1 MAIETHP
8 ERAEPAGS
16 GPQIGGPGGV
26 LRPWWLRPGVH
37 IGVIGAAVGYI
48 LGHLLGNFLSSAY
61 QQNALSDS
69 NDIPIVLGYALGTIG
84 WLAGLGVFNDLGR
97 QMLGKPLLAEVR
109 RGAGEVGLSKYF
121 RYTLDHKV
129 VGIQY
134 LYGMIA
140 YFLTG
145 GLFAMAIRSELLSPS
160 YHLIGPNQYL
170 MVVGEHGTMMMMM
183 MSSVILGP
191 FGQYFGPLLIG
202 SKRVAFP
209 RLEALG
215 FWLTPAAYVILL
227 SAVLFGGFPTG
238 WTGYEPLATQARQ
251 GEDAYFF
258 AFGLMGISMILAG
271 FNMIVTIINYRAP
284 GMRWSRLPMF
294 VWSMFTVSF
303 LQVLAVPVLVGA
315 CYMGLMDRTFQTAFF
330 ENQLGGSSF
339 LYEDLFWFFGHP
351 EVYILALPGFGVVAE
366 VIAVF
371 CRKPLF
377 GYKIAAAGMLGVG
390 ILSFFVW
397 QHHLFVSGINPDMRP
412 LFMLTTELISIPTG
426 FIFLVAM
433 GTFWKAKIRFSI
445 PMLFAL
451 AFYFNFL
458 IGGISGVFLSDVPAD
473 TTEHGSFFVMAHFHY
488 TIMGGLIFAFMAG
501 IYYWL
506 PKMTGIKLNEKLGK
520 LHFWTMF
527 IFFNTTFLP
536 LFALGLMGMPRRV
549 FEYARNLETLNDWV
563 SISAFCLGGSILI
576 FLINFVMS
584 MLFWREPEVGNPW
597 RARSLEWQVSTPPPP
612 ENFKRVPVI
621 LSGPYDYGVQGRAAG
636 GRPRP
641 AARRHRRGLRGRARR
656 GGVTMTDMTAS
667 PAPASQEAAL
677 AAEDEGF
684 YHESAL
690 NAAWTGSRLAIG
702 GLAFL
707 FGSFVFAYFYL
718 RSLDSE
724 GRWQGSGFTHPSL
737 WMGTTIMLLAVLSAS
752 THYFVLQRIKAGHK
766 QTWQI
771 GGLIAPRPRPGRG
784 RDAGLHAAR
793 PAVQAG
799 QLRVLQRLRRL
810 LPGLPGHPVRRAALA
825 GDAARQVQVHPGPV
839 VRRTAA
845 HVH

>member
-1 MAIETHP
+1 MAIEIQP
-8 ERAEPAGS
+8 ERAEPTGR
-16 GPQIGGPGGV
+16 GPEVPGAP
-26 LRPWWLRPGVH
+26 RPWWLRPGPH
-37 IGVIGAAVGYI
+37 IGVIGAAAGYI
-48 LGHLLGNFLSSAY
+48 LGHLLGNFLSSGYA
-61 QQNALSDS
+61 QNTLSDT
-69 NDIPIVLGYALGTIG
+69 NNVPIVLGYAFAVIG
-84 WLAGLGVFNDLGR
+84 WLAGVGVFNDLGKL
-97 QMLGKPLLAEVR
+97 MIGKPLPHHEQHPEPGLA
-109 RGAGEVGLSKYF
+109 KYF

-134 LYGMIA
+134 LYGMIG

-202 SKRVAFP
+202 SKRVAYP

-238 WTGYEPLATQARQ
+238 WTGYMPLATQAKQ
-251 GEDAYFF
+251 GMDAYYF
-258 AFGLMGISMILAG
+258 AFGLMGISIILAG
-271 FNMIVTIINYRAP
+271 FNMIVTVINYRAP

-294 VWSMFTVSF
+294 VWSMFTVAF

-315 CYMGLMDRTFQTAFF
+315 AYMGLMDRTFQTAFF
-330 ENQLGGSSF
+330 ANQLGGSSF

-351 EVYILALPGFGVVAE
+351 EVYILALPGFGVISE
-366 VIAVF
+366 VVAVF

-377 GYKIAAAGMLGVG
+377 GYRIAAAGILGVT

-397 QHHLFVSGINPDMRP
+397 QHHLFDSGINPDMRP

-426 FIFLVAM
+426 FIYLVGM

-506 PKMTGIKLNEKLGK
+506 PKMTGIKLNETLGK
-520 LHFWTMF
+520 IHFWTMF
-527 IFFNTTFLP
+527 IFFNSTFMP

-549 FEYARNLETLNDWV
+549 FEYARNLQTLNDWV
-563 SISAFCLGGSILI
+563 SISAFCLGGSMLI

-584 MLFWREPEVGNPW
+584 MLFWREREVGNPW
-597 RARSLEWQVSTPPPP
+597 RARSLEWQLPSPPPP

-621 LSGPYDYGVQGRAAG
+621 LAGSYDYGIPNALPVADLNPPPGVIGAAYAG
-636 GRPRP
+636 
-641 AARRHRRGLRGRARR
+641 AS
-656 GGVTMTDMTAS
+656 GV
-667 PAPASQEAAL
+667 EA
-677 AAEDEGF
+677 
-684 YHESAL
+684 
-690 NAAWTGSRLAIG
+690 
-702 GLAFL
+702 
-707 FGSFVFAYFYL
+707 
-718 RSLDSE
+718 
-724 GRWQGSGFTHPSL
+724 
-737 WMGTTIMLLAVLSAS
+737 
-752 THYFVLQRIKAGHK
+752 
-766 QTWQI
+766 
-771 GGLIAPRPRPGRG
+771 
-784 RDAGLHAAR
+784 
-793 PAVQAG
+793 
-799 QLRVLQRLRRL
+799 
-810 LPGLPGHPVRRAALA
+810 
-825 GDAARQVQVHPGPV
+825 
-839 VRRTAA
+839 
-845 HVH
+845 

>member
-1 MAIETHP
+1 MAIETQP
-8 ERAEPAGS
+8 ERAEPTGR
-16 GPQIGGPGGV
+16 GPEV
-26 LRPWWLRPGVH
+26 VARRPWWLSPGVH
-37 IGVIGAAVGYI
+37 TGLIGAVIGYFF
-48 LGHLLGNFLSSAY
+48 GHWLGNFLGGDYARSS
-61 QQNALSDS
+61 LSDA
-69 NDIPIVLGYALGTIG
+69 NDVAIVLGYLFAVIG
-84 WLAGLGVFNDLGR
+84 WVAGLGVFNDLFGL
-97 QMLGKPLLAEVR
+97 MLGRPLPEEGRLIGKEDP
-109 RGAGEVGLSKYF
+109 GLGKYF

-160 YHLIGPNQYL
+160 YHLIGPEQYL

-238 WTGYEPLATQARQ
+238 WTGYEPLALQAQ
-251 GEDAYFF
+251 SGEDAYFF

-315 CYMGLMDRTFQTAFF
+315 CYMGLVDRTFQTSFF
-330 ENQLGGSSF
+330 TNQLGGSSF

-351 EVYILALPGFGVVAE
+351 EVYILALPGFGVISE
-366 VIAVF
+366 VVSVF

-397 QHHLFVSGINPDMRP
+397 QHHLFDSGINPDMRP

-426 FIFLVAM
+426 FIYLVGM

-488 TIMGGLIFAFMAG
+488 TIMGGLIFAFFSG

-506 PKMTGIKLNEKLGK
+506 PKMTGIKLNETLGK
-520 LHFWTMF
+520 IHFWTMF
-527 IFFNTTFLP
+527 IFFNSTFLP

-563 SISAFCLGGSILI
+563 SISAFLLGGSILI

-584 MLFWREPEVGNPW
+584 MTFWREREVGNPW
-597 RARSLEWQVSTPPPP
+597 RSRSLEWQLSTPPPP

-621 LSGPYDYGVQGRAAG
+621 LASSYDYGVKGALPVADLDPPPGVIGSAYAPAAQGRHDDDGHHRHTLRDRGRRRGRGLLPRVRAERDLDRLAAGHRRADVPVRRVPVRLLLPAVPELRGPLAGVRLHPPVAVDRHHDHAPGRGVRRGALLRAAADQGRAQARVADQRRDRHRPGAG
-636 GRPRP
+636 GGLVPDLP
-641 AARRHRRGLRGRARR
+641 AH
-656 GGVTMTDMTAS
+656 
-667 PAPASQEAAL
+667 
-677 AAEDEGF
+677 
-684 YHESAL
+684 
-690 NAAWTGSRLAIG
+690 
-702 GLAFL
+702 
-707 FGSFVFAYFYL
+707 
-718 RSLDSE
+718 
-724 GRWQGSGFTHPSL
+724 
-737 WMGTTIMLLAVLSAS
+737 
-752 THYFVLQRIKAGHK
+752 
-766 QTWQI
+766 
-771 GGLIAPRPRPGRG
+771 
-784 RDAGLHAAR
+784 R

-799 QLRVLQRLRRL
+799 QFRVRQRFHRL
-810 LPGLPGHPVRRAALA
+810 LPGVPGDPAGRADLA
-825 GDAARQVQVHPGPV
+825 GDPAGPVPVHPGPV
-839 VRRTAA
+839 VRRTAT
-845 HVH
+845 HIH